1 MATSSAMSTSNTHVK
16 YTISITQN
24 SQSVANNTSNV
35 TVSVRFYRTNTGY
48 TTYGNGTV
56 YCKINGTQYSASVT
70 PSQKITNSG
79 IVLFTKTLNIS
90 HGTDGKKTLTCSAW
104 IDHNAPLTSSEQS
117 YSQTLTTI
125 PRKSTLSASNGTLG
139 TAQTL
144 SVTRQ
149 DDSFTHTIT
158 YACGS
163 SSGTVCTKSSS
174 TSISWK
180 PPVSLSSENTTGT
193 TVSITLTITTYNGSA
208 SIGSNTETISCE
220 IPASVKPSVSISV
233 SDPTGNFSTFG
244 AYVQGQSKMKIVLN
258 ESGAHGSTIKS
269 RKITADGSSY
279 TDATVTTGAI
289 SGTGELTISATVTD
303 TRGRTGTASTS
314 ISVLEYAYPKV
325 TAISA
330 KRSDATGAASSSGAY
345 LCVTFDST
353 ITALNNKNSATYTV
367 QYKKSGSAEYE
378 TATISRYAGAYTVTG
393 GTFVFPAET
402 ASSYEIILTAADAFK
417 EVQKTVSGPSISKL
431 FSILAAGK
439 GWAFG
444 KIAELE
450 DFFDVGFKT
459 RFRKPVYI
467 DNDQAVYY
475 KNPSGEDRIAITHNA
490 NDNLH
495 FGSGSYDN
503 ADCNVYYSG
512 NRVYVRSKEGTY
524 FTESDVHAEKN
535 VYMDTNDAKIYGT
548 APDGSIRPNIIPVN
562 DSGNMVLGYGNYD
575 AKSGRTHLYGH
586 DVYLGVSNIAIPQLF
601 NPYFRQ
607 GESIN
612 IKIRTAG
619 YVTGGGE
626 DVSFFVPFSL
636 PIIGNPNVTAAS
648 IEGLVL
654 RQGNKYTHGSSAT
667 IAVSPD
673 TYSVTGYSWYG
684 VQITANF
691 TDTTNVTNN
700 DSIGVYWY
708 GKITFS

>member
-48 TTYGNGTV
+48 TTYGAGTV

-79 IVLFTKTLNIS
+79 IVLFTKTLNVS

-125 PRKSTLSASNGTLG
+125 PRKSTLSASSGTLG

-174 TSISWK
+174 TSISWT

-193 TVSITLTITTYNGSA
+193 TVSVNLTITTYSGST
-208 SIGSNTETISCE
+208 SIGSNTKTINCA
-220 IPASVKPSVSISV
+220 IPDSVKPTVSISV
-233 SDPTGNFSTFG
+233 SDPTGNFSAFG
-244 AYVQGQSKMKIVLN
+244 AYVQSRSKMSIVLT
-258 ESGAHGSTIKS
+258 ETGAQGSTIKS
-269 RKITADGSSY
+269 RKITADGNSY
-279 TDATVTTGAI
+279 TDATVTTGVI
-289 SGTGELTISATVTD
+289 SSTGGLVINATVTD
-303 TRGRTGTASTS
+303 TRGRTGTASVT
-314 ISVLEYAYPKV
+314 ISVLAYASPKV

-345 LCVTFDST
+345 LCVIFDST
-353 ITALNNKNSATYTV
+353 VTALNNKNSAAYTV
-367 QYKKSGSAEYE
+367 QYKKSGVTEYE
-378 TATISRYAGAYTVTG
+378 TATLSDYSGSYTVNG

-402 ASSYEIILTAADAFK
+402 ASSYDIILTVSDAFK
-417 EVQKTVSGPSISKL
+417 DVQKTVSGPSISKL

-450 DFFDVGFKT
+450 DFLDIGWKT
-459 RFRKPVYI
+459 RFRKPVTI
-467 DNDQAVYY
+467 DNDQAIYY
-475 KNPSGEDRIAITHNA
+475 KNQIGEDRNVITHDA

-495 FGSGSYDN
+495 FGLGSYDN

-524 FTESDVHAEKN
+524 FTESDVHEEKN

-548 APDGSIRPNIIPVN
+548 APDGSVRANIIPVN
-562 DSGNMVLGYGNYD
+562 NSGNMVLGYGNYD
-575 AKSGRTHLYGH
+575 AKSGRTNLYGH
-586 DVYLGVSNIAIPQLF
+586 DVYLGVSNTASPQLF

-607 GESIN
+607 GKSATV
-612 IKIRTAG
+612 KIRTAG
-619 YVTGGGE
+619 YVTSSGK
-626 DVSFFVPFSL
+626 DVSFFVPLSL
-636 PIIGNPNVTAAS
+636 PIIGSPTVTAES
-648 IEGLVL
+648 IEGFVF
-654 RQGNKYTHGSSAT
+654 RQGNKYTHGSSSAES
-667 IAVSPD
+667 VSPD

-684 VQITANF
+684 IQITANF
-691 TDTTNVTNN
+691 TNTKNVTNN

>member
-70 PSQKITNSG
+70 PSQKITSSG
-79 IVLFTKTLNIS
+79 IVLFTKTLNVS

-149 DDSFTHTIT
+149 ANGFTHTIT

-174 TSISWK
+174 TSISWT

-193 TVSITLTITTYNGSA
+193 TVSVNLTITTYSGST
-208 SIGSNTETISCE
+208 SIGSNTKTINCA
-220 IPASVKPSVSISV
+220 IPDSVKPTVSISV
-233 SDPTGNFSTFG
+233 SDPTGNFSAFG
-244 AYVQGQSKMKIVLN
+244 AYVQSRSKMSIVLT
-258 ESGAHGSTIKS
+258 ETGAQGSTIKS
-269 RKITADGSSY
+269 RKITADGNIY
-279 TDATVTTGAI
+279 TDATVTTGVI
-289 SGTGELTISATVTD
+289 SSTGNLVINATVTD
-303 TRGRTGTASTS
+303 TRGRTGTASVT
-314 ISVLEYAYPKV
+314 ISVLAYASPKV

-345 LCVTFDST
+345 LCVIFDST
-353 ITALNNKNSATYTV
+353 VTALNNKNSAAYTV
-367 QYKKSGSAEYE
+367 QYKKSGVAEYE
-378 TATISRYAGAYTVTG
+378 TATLSDYSGSYTVNG

-402 ASSYEIILTAADAFK
+402 ASSYDIILTVSDTFK
-417 EVQKTVSGPSISKL
+417 DVQKTVSGPSISKL

-450 DFFDVGFKT
+450 GFLDIGWKT
-459 RFRKPVYI
+459 RFRKPITI
-467 DNDQAVYY
+467 DNDQPIYY
-475 KNPSGEDRIAITHNA
+475 KNPSGEDRSAITHNA
-490 NDNLH
+490 NNNLH
-495 FGSGSYDN
+495 FGVGGFDN
-503 ADCNVYYSG
+503 EDSDSYYSG
-512 NRVYVRSKEGTY
+512 NKTYVRSKNGTY
-524 FTESDVHAEKN
+524 FTDSSVYLSKDMYFQNNQRIFGYDTSGKVKDVLN
-535 VYMDTNDAKIYGT
+535 PCN
-548 APDGSIRPNIIPVN
+548 SN
-562 DSGNMVLGYGNYD
+562 GNLTLGYSNFSDKNGATN
-575 AKSGRTHLYGH
+575 LYGY
-586 DVYLGVSNIAIPQLF
+586 DIRFGVSNLAEPKTYI
-601 NPYFRQ
+601 PYFSR
-607 GESIN
+607 GDSIN
-612 IKIRTAG
+612 VRIRTAG

-626 DVSFFVPFSL
+626 DVSFFIPFSA
-636 PIIGNPNVTAAS
+636 PIIGDPNVTAES
-648 IEGLVL
+648 IEGFIF
-654 RQGNKYTHGSSAT
+654 RQGSKYTHGSSAT
-667 IAVSPD
+667 TAVSPK
-673 TYSVTGYSWYG
+673 TYSVSGYSWNG

-691 TDTTNVTNN
+691 TNTTNVTNN